1 MAEAISVSTLKPTI
15 GAPPAKGLAKD
26 PTKDPSRGV
35 MQMPKLPH
43 TEYLKLSAN
52 VLTILGS
59 VIPVL
64 DVPRLEKPFHS
75 DIDIIVAMSKPALL
89 PLLKQLFPDAK
100 SSVNGTCCSMVILG
114 AQVDFI
120 TVEHPGMGAL
130 FYTNSFSLPMC
141 FLMRG
146 TPFIFTSTSLSLR
159 TRFGTNFV
167 LSQDPE
173 RVCVFLGITLEALRA
188 VKNADELFV
197 LLRSSWLYDSQTILS
212 VSPDEKDMSRDMMMD
227 CRTFCKANPATANV
241 PSEDKAISF
250 FGRQEAY
257 QAFVAEEMEKAEK
270 KALSKERESKQA
282 LVKKQIS
289 EQITDRN
296 LKGKEVGIMFD
307 AFKAWI
313 VSTKG
318 ITYEEWAQTNPNVV
332 ETFQEFNPRAPS
344 SKKP

>member
-1 MAEAISVSTLKPTI
+1 MAEATSVPTIKPTI
-15 GAPPAKGLAKD
+15 GASPAKGPAKGPAKD
-26 PTKDPSRGV
+26 PFLGV
-35 MQMPKLPH
+35 MQMPRIPH
-43 TEYLKLSAN
+43 SRYIELLAI

-75 DIDIIVAMSKPALL
+75 DIDIIIAMSMSALL
-89 PLLKQLFPDAK
+89 PLLNQLFPDAK
-100 SSVNGTCCSMVILG
+100 SSVNGTCCSMVIHG

-146 TPFIFTSTSLSLR
+146 TPFIFTSTGLYLR

-173 RVCVFLGITLEALRA
+173 RVCAFLGITLEALRA

-197 LLRSSWLYDSQTILS
+197 LLRSSWLYDSQNILS
-212 VSPDEKDMSRDMMMD
+212 VSPDEKDMSRDMMKD
-227 CRTFCKANPATANV
+227 FRTFCEANPATATV
-241 PSEDKAISF
+241 PSEDDAISS

-257 QAFVAEEMEKAEK
+257 QAFIAEETEKVRLEAIRK
-270 KALSKERESKQA
+270 DRESKQA
-282 LVKKQIS
+282 DVKQKIS
-289 EQITDRN
+289 AAITAEGVI
-296 LKGKEVGIMFD
+296 GKEVGIMFN

-313 VSTKG
+313 ASNKG
-318 ITYEEWAQTNPNVV
+318 SYEDWAQTNPNVLA
-332 ETFQEFNPRAPS
+332 TFKEF
-344 SKKP
+344 KP